1 MKKLAIGVDDFK
13 EIIKENFYYIDKTK
27 FIEDILEDGSKV
39 KLLNRPRRF
48 GKTLNMTTLK
58 YFFDIENA
66 EENRKLFNNLYI
78 EKSKYIEEQGKH
90 PVIFL
95 SLKEIKGKTWEEM
108 LEEVKNYIKGLYN
121 DFEYIREILNESELK
136 TFDAIWLKKEGADY
150 SNSIKDLTKF
160 LYKYYK
166 QEVILLI
173 DEYDVPLIEAY
184 LNNYYSDAISFFKI
198 FLGGALKTNQYLKMG
213 IMTGIIRVIKAGI
226 FSDLNNLSV
235 YTILDND
242 YNEDFGL
249 TEKEVEQALKDYN
262 IFEELNDV
270 KFWYDGYK
278 IGNKEVYNP
287 WSIINFL
294 KNKELKGFWIKTS
307 GNQLIKKV
315 LEDATP
321 DVNEGLLKLFNGE
334 DVEEVVTG
342 TSDLSNLLN
351 YRDVWE
357 LLVFSGYLTI
367 KEKIDRR
374 NYILKIPNQE
384 IREFFKDEFIDLYF
398 GESKLKKILNAL
410 KENNIEDFER
420 IFQNIL
426 LNSVSTWDTSKEA
439 FYHGLSFGMLSYLD
453 GEYYV
458 TSNFESGYG
467 RYDIIAEPRNKNKRG
482 FVIECKIVKD
492 EKDLEKMSK
501 EAIEQIKN
509 KKYDTQL
516 KERGIKEITLLG
528 LAFCGKRMKV
538 SYE

>member
-48 GKTLNMTTLK
+48 GKTINMTTLK
-58 YFFDIENA
+58 YFFDIKNA

-78 EKSKYIEEQGKH
+78 EKSKYIEEQGKY

-108 LEEVKNYIKGLYN
+108 LEQIKNYISSMYN
-121 DFEYIREILNESELK
+121 NFEYIREILNQKELK
-136 TFDAIWLKKEGADY
+136 SFDKIWLEEEGNYETA
-150 SNSIKDLTKF
+150 IKDLTF
-160 LYKYYK
+160 YLYKYYK
-166 QEVILLI
+166 QEIILLI

-184 LNNYYSDAISFFKI
+184 LNNYYSDAIVFFKI

-398 GESKLKKILNAL
+398 RESKLKKILNAL

-420 IFQNIL
+420 IFQNML
-426 LNSVSTWDTSKEA
+426 LNSVSTWDTNKEA

-516 KERGIKEITLLG
+516 KERGIKDITLLG

>member
-1 MKKLAIGVDDFK
+1 MKRLAIGIDDFRK
-13 EIIKENFYYIDKTK
+13 IIKEDCYYIDKTK
-27 FIEDILEDGSKV
+27 FIEDILEDGSGV
-39 KLLNRPRRF
+39 KLINRPRRF

-78 EKSKYIEEQGKH
+78 EKSKYIEEQGKY

-108 LEEVKNYIKGLYN
+108 LEEIKNYIKGLYN
-121 DFEYIREILNESELK
+121 DFEYVREILNESELK
-136 TFDAIWLKKEGADY
+136 TFDTIWLKKEGADY

-384 IREFFKDEFIDLYF
+384 IREFFKDKFIDLYF
-398 GESKLKKILNAL
+398 GESKLKKILSAL

>member
-1 MKKLAIGVDDFK
+1 MKKLAIGIDDFK
-13 EIIKENFYYIDKTK
+13 KIIKEDCYYIDKTK
-27 FIEDILEDGSKV
+27 FIEDILEDGSGV
-39 KLLNRPRRF
+39 KLINHPRRF
-48 GKTLNMTTLK
+48 GKTINMTTLK
-58 YFFDIENA
+58 YFFDIKNA

-78 EKSKYIEEQGKH
+78 EKSKYIEEQGKY

-108 LEEVKNYIKGLYN
+108 LEQIKNYISSMYN
-121 DFEYIREILNESELK
+121 NFEYIREVLNQKELK
-136 TFDAIWLKKEGADY
+136 SFDKIWLEEDGNYETA
-150 SNSIKDLTKF
+150 IKDLTF
-160 LYKYYK
+160 YLYKYYK
-166 QEVILLI
+166 QEIILLI

-213 IMTGIIRVIKAGI
+213 VMTGIIRVIKAGI

-235 YTILDND
+235 YTILDSD
-242 YNEDFGL
+242 YDEAFGL

-262 IFEELNDV
+262 IFEELNNV
-270 KFWYDGYK
+270 KFWHDGYK

-287 WSIINFL
+287 WSMINFL

-315 LEDATP
+315 LEDVTS
-321 DVNEGLLKLFNGE
+321 DVNEDLVKLFNGE

-342 TSDLSNLLN
+342 TSDLSSLLN
-351 YRDVWE
+351 YEDVWE
-357 LLVFSGYLTI
+357 LLLFSGYLTI

-398 GESKLKKILNAL
+398 KESKLKKILNAL
-410 KENNIEDFER
+410 KGNNIKEFER
-420 IFQNIL
+420 IFQNML
-426 LNSVSTWDTSKEA
+426 LSSISTWDTSKEA

-482 FVIECKIVKD
+482 FIIECKIVKD

-538 SYE
+538 SFE

>member
-1 MKKLAIGVDDFK
+1 
-13 EIIKENFYYIDKTK
+13 
-27 FIEDILEDGSKV
+27 
-39 KLLNRPRRF
+39 
-48 GKTLNMTTLK
+48 
-58 YFFDIENA
+58 
-66 EENRKLFNNLYI
+66 
-78 EKSKYIEEQGKH
+78 
-90 PVIFL
+90 
-95 SLKEIKGKTWEEM
+95 M
-108 LEEVKNYIKGLYN
+108 LEEIKNYIKGLYN
-121 DFEYIREILNESELK
+121 DFEYVREILNESELK
-136 TFDAIWLKKEGADY
+136 TFDTIWLKKEGADY

-226 FSDLNNLSV
+226 FFDLNNLSV

-262 IFEELNDV
+262 IFEELNNV

-278 IGNKEVYNP
+278 IGNKGVYNP

-315 LEDATP
+315 LEDATF

-398 GESKLKKILNAL
+398 GESKLKKILSAL

-467 RYDIIAEPRNKNKRG
+467 RYDIIVEPRNKNKRG
-482 FVIECKIVKD
+482 FIIECKIVKD

-509 KKYDTQL
+509 KKYDTKL
-516 KERGIKEITLLG
+516 KERGIKDITLLG

-538 SYE
+538 NYE

>member
-1 MKKLAIGVDDFK
+1 
-13 EIIKENFYYIDKTK
+13 
-27 FIEDILEDGSKV
+27 
-39 KLLNRPRRF
+39 
-48 GKTLNMTTLK
+48 
-58 YFFDIENA
+58 
-66 EENRKLFNNLYI
+66 
-78 EKSKYIEEQGKH
+78 
-90 PVIFL
+90 
-95 SLKEIKGKTWEEM
+95 M
-108 LEEVKNYIKGLYN
+108 LEQMKNYIANLYN
-121 DFEYIREILNESELK
+121 SFEYIREVLNPKELK
-136 TFDAIWLKKEGADY
+136 SFDKIWLEEDGNYETA
-150 SNSIKDLTKF
+150 IKDLTYY

-166 QEVILLI
+166 KEVILLI
-173 DEYDVPLIEAY
+173 DEYDSPLVEAY
-184 LNNYYSDAISFFKI
+184 LEKYYSEVITFFKI
-198 FLGGALKTNQYLKMG
+198 FLGGALKTNPYLKMG
-213 IMTGIIRVIKAGI
+213 VMTGIIRVIKAGI

-235 YTILDND
+235 YSILEEKYD
-242 YNEDFGL
+242 EAFGL

-294 KNKELKGFWIKTS
+294 DVKKLVAFWIKTS
-307 GNQLIKKV
+307 GNKLIKEILKTS
-315 LEDATP
+315 AT
-321 DVNEGLLKLFNGE
+321 DVNESLTKLFNGE
-334 DVEEVVTG
+334 DVEETITG
-342 TSDLSNLLN
+342 NSDLSSLLN
-351 YRDVWE
+351 YEDVWE

-398 GESKLKKILNAL
+398 GESKLKKILSSL
-410 KENNIEDFER
+410 KENNIEEFER
-420 IFQNIL
+420 IFQNML
-426 LNSVSTWDTSKEA
+426 LSSISTWDTSKEA

-467 RYDIIAEPRNKNKRG
+467 RYDIIAEPRNNNKRG
-482 FVIECKIVKD
+482 FIIECKIVKN
-492 EKDLEKMSK
+492 EEDLEKMSK
-501 EAIEQIKN
+501 KAIEQIRN

-516 KERGIKEITLLG
+516 KERGIKEVTLLG

>member
-1 MKKLAIGVDDFK
+1 MKRLAIGIDDFRK
-13 EIIKENFYYIDKTK
+13 IIKEDCYYIDKTK
-27 FIEDILEDGSKV
+27 FIEDILEDGSGV
-39 KLLNRPRRF
+39 KLINRPRRF

-66 EENRKLFNNLYI
+66 EENRNLFNNLYI
-78 EKSKYIEEQGKH
+78 EKSKYIDEQGKY

-95 SLKEIKGKTWEEM
+95 SFKEIKGKTSDEM
-108 LEEVKNYIKGLYN
+108 LEQMKNYIANLYN
-121 DFEYIREILNESELK
+121 SFEYIREVLNSKELK
-136 TFDAIWLKKEGADY
+136 SFDKIWLEEDGNYETA
-150 SNSIKDLTKF
+150 IKDLTYY

-166 QEVILLI
+166 KEVILLI
-173 DEYDVPLIEAY
+173 DEYDSPLVDAY
-184 LNNYYSDAISFFKI
+184 LEKYYSEVITFFKI
-198 FLGGALKTNQYLKMG
+198 FLGGALKTNPYLKMG
-213 IMTGIIRVIKAGI
+213 VLTGIIRVIKAGI

-235 YTILDND
+235 YSILDEKYD
-242 YNEDFGL
+242 EDFGL

-278 IGNKEVYNP
+278 MGNKEVYNP

-294 KNKELKGFWIKTS
+294 DVKKLVAFWVKTS
-307 GNQLIKKV
+307 GNKLIKEILK
-315 LEDATP
+315 TSTT
-321 DVNEGLLKLFNGE
+321 DVNESLTKLFNGE
-334 DVEEVVTG
+334 DVEETITG
-342 TSDLSNLLN
+342 NSDLSSLLN
-351 YRDVWE
+351 YEDVWE

-398 GESKLKKILNAL
+398 GESKLKKILSSL
-410 KENNIEDFER
+410 KENNIEEFER
-420 IFQNIL
+420 IFQNML
-426 LNSVSTWDTSKEA
+426 LSSISTWDTSKEA

-467 RYDIIAEPRNKNKRG
+467 RYDIIAEPRNNNKRG
-482 FVIECKIVKD
+482 FIIECKIVKN
-492 EKDLEKMSK
+492 EEDLEKMSK
-501 EAIEQIKN
+501 KAIEQIRN

-516 KERGIKEITLLG
+516 KERGIKEVTLLG
-528 LAFCGKRMKV
+528 LAFCGKKMKV

>member
-48 GKTLNMTTLK
+48 GKTINMTTLK
-58 YFFDIENA
+58 YFFDIKNA

-78 EKSKYIEEQGKH
+78 EKSKYIEEQGKY

-108 LEEVKNYIKGLYN
+108 LEQIKNYISSMYN
-121 DFEYIREILNESELK
+121 NFEYIREILNQKELK
-136 TFDAIWLKKEGADY
+136 SFDKIWLEEEGNYETA
-150 SNSIKDLTKF
+150 IKDLTF
-160 LYKYYK
+160 YLYKYYK
-166 QEVILLI
+166 QEIILLI

-184 LNNYYSDAISFFKI
+184 LNNYYSDAIVFFKI

-420 IFQNIL
+420 IFQNML
-426 LNSVSTWDTSKEA
+426 LNSVSTWDTSKEV

-516 KERGIKEITLLG
+516 RERGVKEITLLG

-538 SYE
+538 SSE

>member
-1 MKKLAIGVDDFK
+1 MKKLAVGVDDFK

-48 GKTLNMTTLK
+48 GKTINMTTLK
-58 YFFDIENA
+58 YFFDIKNA

-78 EKSKYIEEQGKH
+78 EKSKYIEEQGKY

-108 LEEVKNYIKGLYN
+108 LEQIKNYISSMYN
-121 DFEYIREILNESELK
+121 NFEYIREILNQKELK
-136 TFDAIWLKKEGADY
+136 SFDKIWLEEEGNYETA
-150 SNSIKDLTKF
+150 IKDLTF
-160 LYKYYK
+160 YLYKYYK
-166 QEVILLI
+166 QEIILLI

-184 LNNYYSDAISFFKI
+184 LNNYYSDAIVFFKI

-307 GNQLIKKV
+307 GNQLIKKL

-426 LNSVSTWDTSKEA
+426 LNSVSTWDTSKEV

-516 KERGIKEITLLG
+516 KERGIKDITLLG

>member
-48 GKTLNMTTLK
+48 GKTINMTTLK
-58 YFFDIENA
+58 YFFDIKNA

-78 EKSKYIEEQGKH
+78 EKSKYIEEQGKY

-108 LEEVKNYIKGLYN
+108 LKQIKNYISSMYN
-121 DFEYIREILNESELK
+121 NFEYIREILNQKELK
-136 TFDAIWLKKEGADY
+136 SFDKIWLEEEGNYETA
-150 SNSIKDLTKF
+150 IKDLTF
-160 LYKYYK
+160 YLYKYYK
-166 QEVILLI
+166 QEIILLI

-184 LNNYYSDAISFFKI
+184 LNNYYSDAIVFFKI

-342 TSDLSNLLN
+342 TLDLSNLLN

-426 LNSVSTWDTSKEA
+426 LNSVSTWDTSKEV

-467 RYDIIAEPRNKNKRG
+467 RYDIIAEPRNKNKRV

-516 KERGIKEITLLG
+516 KERGIKDITLLG

>member
-1 MKKLAIGVDDFK
+1 MKRLAIGIDDFK
-13 EIIKENFYYIDKTK
+13 KIIKEDCYYIDKTK
-27 FIEDILEDGSKV
+27 FIEDILEDGSGV
-39 KLLNRPRRF
+39 KLINRPRRF

-108 LEEVKNYIKGLYN
+108 LEEIKNYIKGLYN

-384 IREFFKDEFIDLYF
+384 IKEFFKDEFIDLYF
-398 GESKLKKILNAL
+398 GESKLKKILTAL

>member
-1 MKKLAIGVDDFK
+1 MKRLAIGVDDFRK
-13 EIIKENFYYIDKTK
+13 IIKEDCYYIDKTK
-27 FIEDILEDGSKV
+27 FIEDILEDGSGV
-39 KLLNRPRRF
+39 KLINRPRRF

-108 LEEVKNYIKGLYN
+108 LEEIKNYIKGLYN

-315 LEDATP
+315 LEDATH
-321 DVNEGLLKLFNGE
+321 DVNEGFLKLFNGE

-384 IREFFKDEFIDLYF
+384 IKEFFKDEFIDLYF
-398 GESKLKKILNAL
+398 GESKLKKILTAL

-516 KERGIKEITLLG
+516 KERGIKDITLLG

>member
-1 MKKLAIGVDDFK
+1 MKKLAIGIDDFRK
-13 EIIKENFYYIDKTK
+13 IIKEDCYYIDKTK
-27 FIEDILEDGSKV
+27 FIEDILEDGSGV
-39 KLLNRPRRF
+39 KLINRPRRF

-78 EKSKYIEEQGKH
+78 EKSKYIDEQGKY

-95 SLKEIKGKTWEEM
+95 SFKEIKGKTSDEM
-108 LEEVKNYIKGLYN
+108 LEQMKNYIANLYN
-121 DFEYIREILNESELK
+121 SFEYIREVLNPKELK
-136 TFDAIWLKKEGADY
+136 SFDKIWLEEDGNYETA
-150 SNSIKDLTKF
+150 IKDLTYY

-166 QEVILLI
+166 KEVILLI
-173 DEYDVPLIEAY
+173 DEYDSPLVEAY
-184 LNNYYSDAISFFKI
+184 LEKYYSEVITFFKI
-198 FLGGALKTNQYLKMG
+198 FLGGALKTNLYLKMG
-213 IMTGIIRVIKAGI
+213 VMTGIIRVIKAGI

-235 YTILDND
+235 YSILEEKYD
-242 YNEDFGL
+242 EAFGL

-278 IGNKEVYNP
+278 IGNKDVYNP

-294 KNKELKGFWIKTS
+294 DVKKLVAFWIKTS
-307 GNQLIKKV
+307 GNKLIKEILKTS
-315 LEDATP
+315 AT
-321 DVNEGLLKLFNGE
+321 DVNESLTKLFNGE
-334 DVEEVVTG
+334 DVEEVISG
-342 TSDLSNLLN
+342 NSDLSSLLD
-351 YRDVWE
+351 YHDVWE
-357 LLVFSGYLTI
+357 LLVFSGYLTV

-398 GESKLKKILNAL
+398 RESKLKKILSSL
-410 KENNIEDFER
+410 KENNIEEFER
-420 IFQNIL
+420 IFQNML
-426 LNSVSTWDTSKEA
+426 LSSISTWDTSKEA

-467 RYDIIAEPRNKNKRG
+467 RYDIIAEPRNNNKRG
-482 FVIECKIVKD
+482 FIIECKIVKN
-492 EKDLEKMSK
+492 EEDLEKMSK
-501 EAIEQIKN
+501 KAIEQIRN

-516 KERGIKEITLLG
+516 KERGIKEVTLLG
-528 LAFCGKRMKV
+528 LAFCGKKMKV

>member
-1 MKKLAIGVDDFK
+1 MKRLAIGIDDFK
-13 EIIKENFYYIDKTK
+13 KIIKEDCYYIDKTK
-27 FIEDILEDGSKV
+27 FIEDILEDGSGV
-39 KLLNRPRRF
+39 KLINRPRRF

-78 EKSKYIEEQGKH
+78 ETSKYIEEQGKY

-108 LEEVKNYIKGLYN
+108 LEEIKNYIKGLYN
-121 DFEYIREILNESELK
+121 DFEYVREILNESELK
-136 TFDAIWLKKEGADY
+136 SFDTIWLKKEGADY

-173 DEYDVPLIEAY
+173 DEYNVPLIEAY
-184 LNNYYSDAISFFKI
+184 LNDYYSDAISFFKI

-509 KKYDTQL
+509 KRYDTQL

>member
-1 MKKLAIGVDDFK
+1 MKRLAIGIDDFK
-13 EIIKENFYYIDKTK
+13 KIIKENCYYIDKTK
-27 FIEDILEDGSKV
+27 FIEDILEDGSGV
-39 KLLNRPRRF
+39 KLINRPRRF

-108 LEEVKNYIKGLYN
+108 LEEIKNYIKGLYN

-384 IREFFKDEFIDLYF
+384 IKEFFKDEFIDLYF
-398 GESKLKKILNAL
+398 GESKLKKILTAL

-482 FVIECKIVKD
+482 FIIECKIVKD

-509 KKYDTQL
+509 KKYDTKL
-516 KERGIKEITLLG
+516 KERGIKDITLLG

>member
-1 MKKLAIGVDDFK
+1 MKRLAIGIDDFK
-13 EIIKENFYYIDKTK
+13 KIIKEDCYYIDKTK
-27 FIEDILEDGSKV
+27 FIEDILEDGSGV
-39 KLLNRPRRF
+39 KLINRPRRF

-78 EKSKYIEEQGKH
+78 ETSKYIEEQGKY

-108 LEEVKNYIKGLYN
+108 LEEIKNYIKGLYN
-121 DFEYIREILNESELK
+121 DFEYVREILNESELK
-136 TFDAIWLKKEGADY
+136 SFDTIWLKKEGADY

-184 LNNYYSDAISFFKI
+184 LNNYYSDAIVFFKI

-420 IFQNIL
+420 IFQNML

-516 KERGIKEITLLG
+516 KERGIKDITLLG

>member
-1 MKKLAIGVDDFK
+1 MKRLAIGVDDFRK
-13 EIIKENFYYIDKTK
+13 IIKEDCYYIDKTK
-27 FIEDILEDGSKV
+27 FIEDILEDGSGV
-39 KLLNRPRRF
+39 KLINRPRRF

-78 EKSKYIEEQGKH
+78 EKSKYIDEQGKH

-95 SLKEIKGKTWEEM
+95 SLKEIKGKTWKEM
-108 LEEVKNYIKGLYN
+108 LEEIKNYIKGLYN

-315 LEDATP
+315 LEDATH
-321 DVNEGLLKLFNGE
+321 DVNEGFLKLFNGE

-384 IREFFKDEFIDLYF
+384 IKEFFKDEFIDLYF
-398 GESKLKKILNAL
+398 GESKLKKILTAL

-516 KERGIKEITLLG
+516 KERGIKDITLLG

>member
-48 GKTLNMTTLK
+48 GKTINMTTLN
-58 YFFDIENA
+58 YFFDIKNA

-78 EKSKYIEEQGKH
+78 EKSKYIEEQGKY

-108 LEEVKNYIKGLYN
+108 LEQIKNYTSSMYN
-121 DFEYIREILNESELK
+121 NFEYIREVLNESELK
-136 TFDAIWLKKEGADY
+136 NFDTIWLKKERADY
-150 SNSIKDLTKF
+150 SNSIKNLTNF

-166 QEVILLI
+166 KETILLI

-213 IMTGIIRVIKAGI
+213 VMTGIIRVIKAGI

-242 YNEDFGL
+242 YDEAFGL
-249 TEKEVEQALKDYN
+249 TEKEVEQALKDYT
-262 IFEELNDV
+262 ILEELNDV

-315 LEDATP
+315 LEDATS

-398 GESKLKKILNAL
+398 GESKLKKILSAL
-410 KENNIEDFER
+410 KENNIEEFER

-467 RYDIIAEPRNKNKRG
+467 RYDIIVEPRNKNKRG
-482 FVIECKIVKD
+482 VISECKIVKD

-509 KKYDTQL
+509 KKYDTKL

-538 SYE
+538 NYE

>member
-1 MKKLAIGVDDFK
+1 MKRLAIGIDDFK
-13 EIIKENFYYIDKTK
+13 KIIKEDCYYIDKTK
-27 FIEDILEDGSKV
+27 FIEDILEDGSGV
-39 KLLNRPRRF
+39 KLINRPRRF

-78 EKSKYIEEQGKH
+78 ETSKYIEEQGKY

-108 LEEVKNYIKGLYN
+108 LEEIKNYIKGLYN
-121 DFEYIREILNESELK
+121 DFEYVREILNESELK
-136 TFDAIWLKKEGADY
+136 SFDTIWLKKEGADY

-516 KERGIKEITLLG
+516 KERGIKDITLLG

>member
-1 MKKLAIGVDDFK
+1 MKRLAIGIDDFK
-13 EIIKENFYYIDKTK
+13 KIIKEDCYYIDKTK
-27 FIEDILEDGSKV
+27 FIEDILEDGSGV
-39 KLLNRPRRF
+39 KLINRPRRF
-48 GKTLNMTTLK
+48 GKTINITTLK
-58 YFFDIENA
+58 YFFDIKNA

-78 EKSKYIEEQGKH
+78 EKSKYIEEQGKY

-108 LEEVKNYIKGLYN
+108 LEEIKNYIKGLYN
-121 DFEYIREILNESELK
+121 DFEYVREILNESELK
-136 TFDAIWLKKEGADY
+136 TFDTIWLKKEGADY

-198 FLGGALKTNQYLKMG
+198 FLGRALKTNQYLKMG

-262 IFEELNDV
+262 IFEELNNV

-278 IGNKEVYNP
+278 IGNKGVYNP

-398 GESKLKKILNAL
+398 GESKLKKILSAL

-516 KERGIKEITLLG
+516 KERGIKDITLLG

>member
-48 GKTLNMTTLK
+48 GKTINMTTLK
-58 YFFDIENA
+58 YFFDIKNA

-78 EKSKYIEEQGKH
+78 EKSKYIEEQGKY

-108 LEEVKNYIKGLYN
+108 LEQIKNYISSMYN
-121 DFEYIREILNESELK
+121 NFEYIREILNQKELK
-136 TFDAIWLKKEGADY
+136 SFDKIWLEEEGNYETA
-150 SNSIKDLTKF
+150 IKDLTF
-160 LYKYYK
+160 YLYKYYK
-166 QEVILLI
+166 QEIILLI

-184 LNNYYSDAISFFKI
+184 LNNYYSDAIVFFKI

-420 IFQNIL
+420 IFQNML
-426 LNSVSTWDTSKEA
+426 LNSVSTWDTSKEV

-516 KERGIKEITLLG
+516 KERGIKDITLLG

>member
-1 MKKLAIGVDDFK
+1 MKRLAIGIDDFRK
-13 EIIKENFYYIDKTK
+13 IIKEDCYYIDKTK
-27 FIEDILEDGSKV
+27 FIEDILEDGSGV
-39 KLLNRPRRF
+39 KLINRPRRF

-78 EKSKYIEEQGKH
+78 EKSKYIDEQGKY

-95 SLKEIKGKTWEEM
+95 SFKEIKGKTSDEM
-108 LEEVKNYIKGLYN
+108 LEQMKNYIANLYN
-121 DFEYIREILNESELK
+121 SFEYIREVLNPKELK
-136 TFDAIWLKKEGADY
+136 SFDKIWLEEDGNYETA
-150 SNSIKDLTKF
+150 IKDLTYY

-166 QEVILLI
+166 KEVILLI
-173 DEYDVPLIEAY
+173 DEYDSPLVEAY
-184 LNNYYSDAISFFKI
+184 LEKYYSEVITFFKI
-198 FLGGALKTNQYLKMG
+198 FLGGALKTNLYLKMG
-213 IMTGIIRVIKAGI
+213 VMTGIIRVIKAGI

-235 YTILDND
+235 YSILEEKYD
-242 YNEDFGL
+242 EAFGL

-294 KNKELKGFWIKTS
+294 DVKKLVAFWIKTS
-307 GNQLIKKV
+307 GNKLIKEILKTS
-315 LEDATP
+315 AT
-321 DVNEGLLKLFNGE
+321 DVNESLTKLFNGE
-334 DVEEVVTG
+334 DVEEVISG
-342 TSDLSNLLN
+342 NSDLSSLLD
-351 YRDVWE
+351 YHDVWE
-357 LLVFSGYLTI
+357 LLVFSGYLTV

-398 GESKLKKILNAL
+398 GESKLKKILSSL
-410 KENNIEDFER
+410 KENNIEEFER
-420 IFQNIL
+420 IFQNML
-426 LNSVSTWDTSKEA
+426 LSSISTWDTSKEA

-467 RYDIIAEPRNKNKRG
+467 RYDIIAEPRNNNKRG
-482 FVIECKIVKD
+482 FIIECKIVKN
-492 EKDLEKMSK
+492 EEDLEKMSK
-501 EAIEQIKN
+501 KAIEQIRN

-516 KERGIKEITLLG
+516 KERGIKEVTLLG
-528 LAFCGKRMKV
+528 LAFCGKKMKV

>member
-1 MKKLAIGVDDFK
+1 MKRLAIGIDDFK
-13 EIIKENFYYIDKTK
+13 KIIKEDCYYIDKTK
-27 FIEDILEDGSKV
+27 FIEDILEDGSGV
-39 KLLNRPRRF
+39 KLINRPRRF

-78 EKSKYIEEQGKH
+78 ETSKYIEEQGKY

-108 LEEVKNYIKGLYN
+108 LEEIKNYIKGLYN
-121 DFEYIREILNESELK
+121 DFEYVREILNESELK
-136 TFDAIWLKKEGADY
+136 TFDTIWLKKEGADY

-410 KENNIEDFER
+410 KENNIEEFER
-420 IFQNIL
+420 IFQNML
-426 LNSVSTWDTSKEA
+426 LSSISTWDTSKEA

>member
-1 MKKLAIGVDDFK
+1 MKRLAIGVDDFK
-13 EIIKENFYYIDKTK
+13 KIIKEDCYYIDKTK
-27 FIEDILEDGSKV
+27 FIEDILEDGSGV
-39 KLLNRPRRF
+39 KLINRPRRF

-66 EENRKLFNNLYI
+66 EKNRKLFNNLYI
-78 EKSKYIEEQGKH
+78 EKSKYIEEQGKY

-108 LEEVKNYIKGLYN
+108 LEEIKNYIKGLYN
-121 DFEYIREILNESELK
+121 DFEYVREILNESELK
-136 TFDAIWLKKEGADY
+136 TFDTIWLKKKGADY

-198 FLGGALKTNQYLKMG
+198 FLGGALKTNQYLKIG

-482 FVIECKIVKD
+482 FIIECKIVKD

-528 LAFCGKRMKV
+528 LAFCRKRMKV

>member
-108 LEEVKNYIKGLYN
+108 LEEIKNYIKGLYN

-226 FSDLNNLSV
+226 FSDWNNLSV

-384 IREFFKDEFIDLYF
+384 IKEFFKDEFIDLYF
-398 GESKLKKILNAL
+398 GESKLKKILTAL

-509 KKYDTQL
+509 KKYNTQL

>member
-1 MKKLAIGVDDFK
+1 MKRLAIGVDDFRK
-13 EIIKENFYYIDKTK
+13 IIKEDCYYIDKTK
-27 FIEDILEDGSKV
+27 FIEDILEDGSGV
-39 KLLNRPRRF
+39 KLINRPRRF

-95 SLKEIKGKTWEEM
+95 SLKEIKGKTWKEM
-108 LEEVKNYIKGLYN
+108 LEEIKNYIKGLYN

-384 IREFFKDEFIDLYF
+384 IKEFFKDEFIDLYF
-398 GESKLKKILNAL
+398 GESKLKKILTAL

>member
-1 MKKLAIGVDDFK
+1 MKKLAIGIDDFK
-13 EIIKENFYYIDKTK
+13 KIIKEDCYYIDKTK
-27 FIEDILEDGSKV
+27 FIEDILEDGSGV
-39 KLLNRPRRF
+39 KLINRPRRF

-78 EKSKYIEEQGKH
+78 ETSKYIEEQGKY

-108 LEEVKNYIKGLYN
+108 LEEIKNYIKGLYN
-121 DFEYIREILNESELK
+121 DFEYVREILNESELK
-136 TFDAIWLKKEGADY
+136 TFDTIWLKKEGADY

-398 GESKLKKILNAL
+398 RESKLKKILSAL
-410 KENNIEDFER
+410 KENNIEEFER

-482 FVIECKIVKD
+482 FIIECKIVKD

-501 EAIEQIKN
+501 GAIEQIKN
-509 KKYDTQL
+509 KKYDTKL

>member
-48 GKTLNMTTLK
+48 GKTINMTTLK
-58 YFFDIENA
+58 YFFDIKNA

-78 EKSKYIEEQGKH
+78 EKSKYIEEQGKY

-108 LEEVKNYIKGLYN
+108 LEQIKNYTSSMYN
-121 DFEYIREILNESELK
+121 NFEYIREVLNESELK
-136 TFDAIWLKKEGADY
+136 NFDTIWLKKERADY
-150 SNSIKDLTKF
+150 SNSIKNLTNF

-166 QEVILLI
+166 KETILLI

-213 IMTGIIRVIKAGI
+213 VMTGIIRVIKAGI

-242 YNEDFGL
+242 YDEAFGL
-249 TEKEVEQALKDYN
+249 TEKEVEQALKDYT
-262 IFEELNDV
+262 ILEELNDV

-278 IGNKEVYNP
+278 MGNKEVYNP

-315 LEDATP
+315 LEDATS

-334 DVEEVVTG
+334 NVEEVVTG

-410 KENNIEDFER
+410 KENNIEEFER

-467 RYDIIAEPRNKNKRG
+467 RYDIIVEPRNKNKRG
-482 FVIECKIVKD
+482 FIIECKIVRD

-509 KKYDTQL
+509 KKYDRKL

-538 SYE
+538 NYE

>member
-1 MKKLAIGVDDFK
+1 
-13 EIIKENFYYIDKTK
+13 
-27 FIEDILEDGSKV
+27 
-39 KLLNRPRRF
+39 
-48 GKTLNMTTLK
+48 
-58 YFFDIENA
+58 
-66 EENRKLFNNLYI
+66 
-78 EKSKYIEEQGKH
+78 
-90 PVIFL
+90 
-95 SLKEIKGKTWEEM
+95 M
-108 LEEVKNYIKGLYN
+108 LEQIKNYISSMYN
-121 DFEYIREILNESELK
+121 NFEYIREILNQKELK
-136 TFDAIWLKKEGADY
+136 SFDKIWLEEEGNYETA
-150 SNSIKDLTKF
+150 IKDLTF
-160 LYKYYK
+160 YLYKYYK
-166 QEVILLI
+166 QEIILLI

-184 LNNYYSDAISFFKI
+184 LNNYYSDAIVFFKI

-351 YRDVWE
+351 YRDMWE

-420 IFQNIL
+420 IFQNML

-516 KERGIKEITLLG
+516 KERGIKDITLLG

>member
-1 MKKLAIGVDDFK
+1 MKRLAIGVDDFK
-13 EIIKENFYYIDKTK
+13 KIIKENCYYIDKTK
-27 FIEDILEDGSKV
+27 FIEDILEDGSGV
-39 KLLNRPRRF
+39 KLINRPRRF

-95 SLKEIKGKTWEEM
+95 SLKEIKGKTWGEM
-108 LEEVKNYIKGLYN
+108 LEEIKNYIKGLYN

-398 GESKLKKILNAL
+398 GESKLKKILTAL

-482 FVIECKIVKD
+482 FIIECKIVKD

-509 KKYDTQL
+509 KKYNTQL

>member
-1 MKKLAIGVDDFK
+1 MKRLAIGIDDFK
-13 EIIKENFYYIDKTK
+13 KIIKEDCYYIDKTK
-27 FIEDILEDGSKV
+27 FIEDILEDGSGV
-39 KLLNRPRRF
+39 KLINRPRRF

-78 EKSKYIEEQGKH
+78 ETSKYIEEQGKY

-108 LEEVKNYIKGLYN
+108 LEEIKNYIKGLYN
-121 DFEYIREILNESELK
+121 DFEYVREILNESELK
-136 TFDAIWLKKEGADY
+136 TFDTIWLKKEGADY

-315 LEDATP
+315 LEDATH
-321 DVNEGLLKLFNGE
+321 DVNEGFLKLFNGE

-384 IREFFKDEFIDLYF
+384 IKEFFKDEFIDLYF
-398 GESKLKKILNAL
+398 GESKLKKILTAL

-516 KERGIKEITLLG
+516 KERGIKDITLLG

>member
-1 MKKLAIGVDDFK
+1 MKRLAIGIDDFK
-13 EIIKENFYYIDKTK
+13 KIIKEDCYYIDKTK
-27 FIEDILEDGSKV
+27 FIEDILEDGSGV
-39 KLLNRPRRF
+39 KLINRPRRF
-48 GKTLNMTTLK
+48 GKTINMTTLK
-58 YFFDIENA
+58 YFFDNKNV

-78 EKSKYIEEQGKH
+78 EKSKYIEEQGKY

-108 LEEVKNYIKGLYN
+108 LEQIKNYISSMYN
-121 DFEYIREILNESELK
+121 NFEYIREVLNQKELK
-136 TFDAIWLKKEGADY
+136 SFDKVWLEEDGNYETA
-150 SNSIKDLTKF
+150 IKDLTF
-160 LYKYYK
+160 YLYKYYK
-166 QEVILLI
+166 QEIILLI

-198 FLGGALKTNQYLKMG
+198 FLGGALKTNQYLKTG
-213 IMTGIIRVIKAGI
+213 VMTGIIRVIKAGI

-235 YTILDND
+235 YTILDSD
-242 YNEDFGL
+242 YDEAFGL
-249 TEKEVEQALKDYN
+249 TEKEVEQPLKDYN
-262 IFEELNDV
+262 IFEELNNV

-315 LEDATP
+315 LEDVTS
-321 DVNEGLLKLFNGE
+321 DVNEDLVKLFNGE

-398 GESKLKKILNAL
+398 KESKLKKILNAL
-410 KENNIEDFER
+410 KENNIEEFER
-420 IFQNIL
+420 IFQNML
-426 LNSVSTWDTSKEA
+426 LSSVSTWDTSKEA

-467 RYDIIAEPRNKNKRG
+467 RYDIIEEPRNKNKRG
-482 FVIECKIVKD
+482 FIIECKIVKD

-528 LAFCGKRMKV
+528 LAFYGKRMKV
-538 SYE
+538 SFE